1 MFKIITVKSVAA
13 VAVATY
19 LAGTIVLLI
28 ALAPRANATPAINDD
43 SFPHADRAV
52 PTIAGVACPEHSWP
66 HYAQSCLRRADADT
80 RQVRV
85 INLYAR

>member
-1 MFKIITVKSVAA
+1 MLKIITVKSVAT

-28 ALAPRANATPAINDD
+28 SVAPRANATPAINDGP
-43 SFPHADRAV
+43 FPLADQ
-52 PTIAGVACPEHSWP
+52 VAPVINCAQHSWP
-66 HYAQSCLRRADADT
+66 HYAQSCLRRPAGDT

-85 INLYAR
+85 IDLNAR